1 MKLEVNKDDIKNMIK
16 SLSDIEKKQVAYAEI
31 LATNDLAFS
40 IRNRQNIE
48 TLANLAFKRKLPNA
62 IKVIK
67 STKSNPFAEIYI
79 DKSNWGYFAL
89 KQHYIGGERH
99 NKGLEKF
106 LKSKNLLKEN
116 EILIQTP
123 GTKKSLSKKIMQE
136 LSSKSK
142 QFFIIDSNISIK
154 KAGIY
159 TKINDYDRPIL
170 LYKIVKNATYK
181 KVLDLETTSKK
192 EFSLNGMKYFKNRL
206 EYAIKTSR

>member
-1 MKLEVNKDDIKNMIK
+1 MKIEINKNDIKNMIK

-79 DKSNWGYFAL
+79 DKSNWGYFTL